1 MVIADRPLALTLGD
15 PAGIG
20 PDIALEAWRAR
31 EAEAIPPFVLL
42 GDPDVIAARARAL
55 GISAPIA
62 VIDDVAQA
70 MELFAEAL
78 PMLPIAVS
86 GTVVPG
92 KPNKA
97 AMRAVQHSIEQAAN
111 IVMQDA
117 ARAVVTNPVSKAVLH
132 SAGFNF
138 PGHTEFLGSLAR
150 EAGTAPPVMML
161 VARDLKV
168 VPVTIHIPL
177 KHVPIT
183 LTQDLILATIE
194 TTAADLR
201 RFFGL
206 LRPRIVVAGLNPH
219 AGEGGSIGREEID
232 IIVPAIERARRK
244 GLNVHGPFSA
254 DTLFHAEARQGY
266 DVAIAMYHDQALIP
280 LKTIGFDEGVNVT
293 LGLPFVRT
301 SPDHGTAFAIAGTG
315 KANPRSLIE
324 ALKLAYQMSSF
335 VELRR
340 GARR

>member
-1 MVIADRPLALTLGD
+1 MVIPDRPLALTLGD

-31 EAEAIPPFVLL
+31 DTEPIPPFALL
-42 GDPDVIAARARAL
+42 GDPDVMAARARLL

-62 VIDDVAQA
+62 VIDDAAQA

-97 AMRAVQHSIEQAAN
+97 AMRAVQQSIEQAAS
-111 IVMQDA
+111 IVMKGT

-138 PGHTEFLGSLAR
+138 PGHTEFLGALAR
-150 EAGTAPPVMML
+150 EAGTAPVMML

-177 KHVPIT
+177 KHVPIA

-266 DVAIAMYHDQALIP
+266 DVAVAMYHDQALIP